1 MLAGSRCCLFGVIGG
16 LAEPLVGE
24 EAPGGFT
31 ELVAEGLEA
40 LNGSDVLE
48 ALILALFGEL

>member
-1 MLAGSRCCLFGVIGG
+1 MLAGCRCCLFGVSRG
-16 LAEPLVGE
+16 LTEPLVGK

-40 LNGSDVLE
+40 LDGSDVLE

>member
-1 MLAGSRCCLFGVIGG
+1 MLAGSRCCLFGVSGG

-40 LNGSDVLE
+40 LDGSDVLE